1 MALEDDDVGY
11 ALTAPGQEE
20 WVKGHNIHI
29 PSNYKE
35 AMNFPQKAKWQEAM
49 EHQFDKLV
57 AKGTCVLRN
66 LSVSPRLIY
75 IYIEFRDSAAWG

>member
-1 MALEDDDVGY
+1 
-11 ALTAPGQEE
+11 
-20 WVKGHNIHI
+20 
-29 PSNYKE
+29 
-35 AMNFPQKAKWQEAM
+35 MNSPQKAKWQEAM

-75 IYIEFRDSAAWG
+75 IYIYIYIYIEFRDTAA